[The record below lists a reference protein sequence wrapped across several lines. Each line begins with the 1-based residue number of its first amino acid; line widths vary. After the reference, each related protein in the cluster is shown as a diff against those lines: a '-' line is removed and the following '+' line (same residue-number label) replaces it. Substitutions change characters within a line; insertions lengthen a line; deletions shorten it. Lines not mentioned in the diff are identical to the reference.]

1 MNALFP
7 QYKLHHT
14 SNSDAYPV
22 VDFLQFSKSKSG
34 IENPFSMIVPCWLI
48 CGFFFFSR
56 DNATDAQVCSGLGSC
71 LCGDCVCKKTGVSV
85 MSQYKKDRA
94 ACWKIWKKNVRGTK
108 TLFCG
113 RGLQYFWPEW
123 YQFVNITLHTVVCFW
138 LSTPKGF
145 VKAHTEHVRGI
156 KTALLTPTRYNEG
169 RSQPLFYGA
178 VASVHVRVKYFW
190 SSQRL
195 GFAVSLS
202 STKVGTFTSS
212 ILFVYPS
219 AVIFFSFA
227 LVKLLTANTVN
238 AATLI
243 VLQTQTRTSYVA
255 VRFTIIWR
263 NKRR

>member
-14 SNSDAYPV
+14 ANSDAYPV
-22 VDFLQFSKSKSG
+22 MDFLQFSKSKSG
-34 IENPFSMIVPCWLI
+34 FENPLAMIVPCWLI
-48 CGFFFFSR
+48 CGFFFSR

-94 ACWKIWKKNVRGTK
+94 ACWKMWKKNRKRYKDPVLWAWLAIFLTGMVPIRKHHITHCCLFLAQYPKRFREISHWTRKRYQNSAFYPTK
-108 TLFCG
+108 
-113 RGLQYFWPEW
+113 
-123 YQFVNITLHTVVCFW
+123 
-138 LSTPKGF
+138 
-145 VKAHTEHVRGI
+145 
-156 KTALLTPTRYNEG
+156 YNEEITIFVLWSG
-169 RSQPLFYGA
+169 RFCPCTCKILLIIAKAWLRCLHFPYKSGN
-178 VASVHVRVKYFW
+178 VHVKY
-190 SSQRL
+190 
-195 GFAVSLS
+195 
-202 STKVGTFTSS
+202 TFCVYTS
-212 ILFVYPS
+212 
-219 AVIFFSFA
+219 AAIFFSFA
-227 LVKLLTANTVN
+227 LVKLSTANTVN